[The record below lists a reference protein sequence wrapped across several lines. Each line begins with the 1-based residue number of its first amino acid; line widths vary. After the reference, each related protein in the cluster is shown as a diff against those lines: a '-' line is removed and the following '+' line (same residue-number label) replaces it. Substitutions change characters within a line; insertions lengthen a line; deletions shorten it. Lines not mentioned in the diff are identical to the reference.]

1 MKFRNKKSFKEAEP
15 ILSESDLTSFKDVL
29 APDSIDEK
37 ELHMEIG
44 RNYVQ
49 TICVYDY
56 PKRLYG
62 NWLSRLRR
70 FQGNLS
76 ISFHIEKIPSS
87 EMIKHLRSAI
97 PELESRTVSAD
108 EEKKRNAL
116 LDFKDATRL
125 MDKLIESD
133 NDAMF
138 RVHMYLNIHAESIAE
153 LSRLRERVLGA
164 LRRVKLKGTLVKYRS
179 AQAFQSTL
187 PLMAN
192 HVPDVT
198 FRNMDVEAVSS
209 VFPFDDSEIF
219 NQSKY
224 SVVKGKNITTGSIV
238 LVDHFALANHNE
250 FSAGFSGMAK
260 TTTMTSDML
269 RHWIQGVRNFIID
282 PEGEFTGIVKSLGG
296 TVVTVSNMSK
306 TVINP
311 LEIMNTAV
319 TDSKNLDTVEDD
331 DQDIELVGSL
341 IDQKIQ
347 RLKILFKSIKKDL
360 SQVEEA
366 LLEQVL
372 IKTYAAKEITFKTD
386 FRELTS
392 ESFPTFSDLYEQINK
407 LPKEEADELRQ
418 FKLIFKTYVSGTN
431 SKLFNGH
438 TKVDLKNDLIS
449 FDLKHL
455 EDGSDLKRAAMYNVI
470 TFLWDE
476 ITKDK
481 TQPKRLYI
489 DECHVLADP
498 DHPMLM
504 KFVYQIYKRI
514 RKYFGGCTVT
524 TQQIDDYLSASDG
537 KRNYGA
543 AIIENSYTKF
553 ILGLEE
559 KGIDDLV
566 SRGGVSLSESE
577 IDILKRKQKGKGIYC
592 IGTKRVYMEVIQ
604 SQEEMRLF
612 DKVRYQETYKKDA
625 SIVPDY
631 DISDI
636 KREVL

>member
-1 MKFRNKKSFKEAEP
+1 
-15 ILSESDLTSFKDVL
+15 
-29 APDSIDEK
+29 
-37 ELHMEIG
+37 
-44 RNYVQ
+44 
-49 TICVYDY
+49 
-56 PKRLYG
+56 
-62 NWLSRLRR
+62 
-70 FQGNLS
+70 
-76 ISFHIEKIPSS
+76 
-87 EMIKHLRSAI
+87 
-97 PELESRTVSAD
+97 
-108 EEKKRNAL
+108 
-116 LDFKDATRL
+116 
-125 MDKLIESD
+125 
-133 NDAMF
+133 
-138 RVHMYLNIHAESIAE
+138 
-153 LSRLRERVLGA
+153 
-164 LRRVKLKGTLVKYRS
+164 
-179 AQAFQSTL
+179 
-187 PLMAN
+187 
-192 HVPDVT
+192 
-198 FRNMDVEAVSS
+198 
-209 VFPFDDSEIF
+209 
-219 NQSKY
+219 
-224 SVVKGKNITTGSIV
+224 
-238 LVDHFALANHNE
+238 
-250 FSAGFSGMAK
+250 
-260 TTTMTSDML
+260 
-269 RHWIQGVRNFIID
+269 
-282 PEGEFTGIVKSLGG
+282 
-296 TVVTVSNMSK
+296 MSK

-319 TDSKNLDTVEDD
+319 TDSKNLDTVEDE

-347 RLKILFKSIKKDL
+347 RLKILFKAIKKDL

-392 ESFPTFSDLYEQINK
+392 ESFPTFSDLYEQIDK

-438 TKVDLKNDLIS
+438 TKV
-449 FDLKHL
+449 
-455 EDGSDLKRAAMYNVI
+455 DLKRAAMYNVI